1 MAATPHSSAMAVVD
15 EEKKK
20 PAGDVP

>member
-1 MAATPHSSAMAVVD
+1 MAATPHSPAMAVVD